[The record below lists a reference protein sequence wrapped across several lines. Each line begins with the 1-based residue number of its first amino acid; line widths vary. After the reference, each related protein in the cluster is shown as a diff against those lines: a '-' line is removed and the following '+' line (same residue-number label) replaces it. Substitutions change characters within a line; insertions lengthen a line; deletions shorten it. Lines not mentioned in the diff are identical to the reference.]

1 MNIGGTLSF
10 SVMVCSGYM
19 PSSGIAQSCGSLF
32 LVFKEISILFSIV
45 VVSIYIPTNSARGF
59 PFLHIFFQ
67 HLLFIDFS
75 DDGLSDQ
82 CEVIYCC
89 GSDLHVSN
97 NEQYWIFFM
106 CLLAICIASVEKQNL
121 LFTSSHRYIDEMISP
136 LFFSLSVCP
145 TEHWGPGR
153 CLLCLSIR
161 CDFALAWLNW

>member
-1 MNIGGTLSF
+1 MYHNFFIHLSVDGHIGCFHVLAIGNRAAMNIGGTLSF

-67 HLLFIDFS
+67 HLLFIDFF

-89 GSDLHVSN
+89 GYDLHFSN
-97 NEQYWIFFM
+97 NEQY
-106 CLLAICIASVEKQNL
+106 
-121 LFTSSHRYIDEMISP
+121 
-136 LFFSLSVCP
+136 
-145 TEHWGPGR
+145 
-153 CLLCLSIR
+153 
-161 CDFALAWLNW
+161 